1 MSQNHEITKNLP
13 GQKDFSKGPAESEN
27 ELCTSVNYSLWFQ
40 VDLKQL
46 QRVFVSLFR
55 PLCIKR
61 KTKNCA
67 SKTRAQIALDRL
79 KTYAQI

>member
-27 ELCTSVNYSLWFQ
+27 ELCTSVNYSLWFR

-61 KTKNCA
+61 T
-67 SKTRAQIALDRL
+67 TQIVHQKLAL
-79 KTYAQI
+79 K